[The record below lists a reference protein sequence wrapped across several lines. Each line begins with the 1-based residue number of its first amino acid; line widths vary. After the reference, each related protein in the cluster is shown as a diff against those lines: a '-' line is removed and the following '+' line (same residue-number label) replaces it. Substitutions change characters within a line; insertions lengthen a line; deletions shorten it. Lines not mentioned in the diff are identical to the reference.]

1 MDELS
6 SVLGDVLRA
15 LGMEDDARIRI
26 PRCGSGPTLDSVDG
40 DDTGVSAD
48 VPGG

>member
-15 LGMEDDARIRI
+15 LGMED
-26 PRCGSGPTLDSVDG
+26 SGRVRLAGGAAESRRDPG
-40 DDTGVSAD
+40 DHHDLPEDPS
-48 VPGG
+48 GG